1 MAIKCNVTKD
11 DINHYLK
18 EQMERQAK
26 AIVYQFCIIG
36 EEVVNHARMLPSPSA
51 DDFDGKITPH
61 QPNYMDWTA
70 NLRSSI
76 GYIVAVDGE
85 IIQMS
90 EFEPIKGG
98 AEGSAKGKQYAL
110 QLVEQYPQGAVL
122 IVVAGM
128 HYASYVTGKGYDV
141 LDSAE
146 LIARQLVE
154 QIQTKIDNE

>member
-11 DINHYLK
+11 DIHRYLK

-26 AIVYQFCIIG
+26 AIAYQFCAIG
-36 EEVVNHARMLPSPSA
+36 EEGVNHARMLPSPSA
-51 DDFDGKITPH
+51 DDFDGQITPH

-76 GYIVAVDGE
+76 GYIVAIDGK

-110 QLVEQYPQGAVL
+110 QLVEQYPQGTVL

-128 HYASYVTGKGYDV
+128 HYASYVTAKGYDV

-146 LIARQLVE
+146 LIARQLVG

>member
-11 DINHYLK
+11 DIHRYIA
-18 EQMERQAK
+18 EQIERQK
-26 AIVYQFCIIG
+26 QAIIYQLCIIG

-51 DDFDGKITPH
+51 DDFDAKITPH

-76 GYIVAVDGE
+76 GYIVAIDGE

-128 HYASYVTGKGYDV
+128 HYASYVTGRGYDV

-146 LIARQLVE
+146 LIARQLVG